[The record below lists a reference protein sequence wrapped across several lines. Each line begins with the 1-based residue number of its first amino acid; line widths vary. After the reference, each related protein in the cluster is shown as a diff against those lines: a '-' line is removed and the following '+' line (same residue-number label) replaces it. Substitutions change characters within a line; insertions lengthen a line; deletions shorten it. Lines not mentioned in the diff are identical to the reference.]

1 MSSAVVFNTVTG
13 TVEVQET
20 GRPGPAGL
28 IWRDQGWVD
37 GERYQRNQALEHRGT
52 SYRALSEHVA
62 APETEPGVG
71 VDWEMVWQVLALGA
85 DVDDVEIVAGIAAEI
100 VAVASI
106 KDDVE
111 AVAAVTGEITTVA
124 GISAEVEVVS
134 GVAGQVATVSGIAP
148 EVQTVAGIAAQ
159 TSAVAAIDD
168 DVVAVASAAD
178 DVRAVAPAV
187 DDVHI
192 VANNLPAI
200 QAAPQAATDAAEARD
215 QAQAWAEG
223 HEPGG
228 TGTKSSKVYA
238 EDAADSAATASA
250 ATLVGYGVSI
260 YNATGIEPG
269 GYYADRR
276 AANDSVQDRL
286 YVEIIAGDPGS
297 TAEINVEVAG
307 DTVYGPITVTA
318 GTPLDLGGLSM
329 AVPAGAGIGFLLIQ
343 TAGTVT
349 ELFAK
354 TYGAVA

>member
-1 MSSAVVFNTVTG
+1 MSSITISNTTR
-13 TVEVQET
+13 TVEVYST
-20 GRPGPAGL
+20 GQQGPAGL
-28 IWRDQGWVD
+28 VWRDDGWLD
-37 GERYQRNQALEHRGT
+37 GERYQPSHALEHRGT

-71 VDWEMVWQVLALGA
+71 VDWEMVWQVLAMGLDA
-85 DVDDVEIVAGIAAEI
+85 DPDSVMIVAGIADEI
-100 VAVASI
+100 AAVASI

-111 AVAAVTGEITTVA
+111 AVAAVTGEVATVA
-124 GISAEVEVVS
+124 GI
-134 GVAGQVATVSGIAP
+134 TP

-168 DVVAVASAAD
+168 DVVAVASVAD

-200 QAAPQAATDAAEARD
+200 QTAPQAATDAAEARD

-228 TGTKSSKVYA
+228 TGTKSSKEHA

-260 YNATGIEPG
+260 YNQIGIDIGE
-269 GYYADRR
+269 YYADRF
-276 AANDSVQDRL
+276 AANRSEMNLFYAEV
-286 YVEIIAGDPGS
+286 IAGDAGS
-297 TAEINVEVAG
+297 SAVVAFVVGDQIVSGPHVVES
-307 DTVYGPITVTA
+307 
-318 GTPLDLGGLSM
+318 GTPLELADLSIPIAIGNTVSFAVFSSSGL
-329 AVPAGAGIGFLLIQ
+329 
-343 TAGTVT
+343 VT

-354 TYGAVA
+354 AYGAVT